1 MTMIDHAPDATYVAR
16 VADAVAAVRH
26 EWSELADPATA
37 EAMAAY
43 MKSDMPFYGI
53 KAPVRKPTARRVRD
67 ALRPTTDAEYVHLV
81 RNFWRLPH
89 REEKY
94 LAIGLAG
101 DYRGFITSRHLG
113 LYRDLIVDGAWWDFV
128 DPVAAKCVGRTL
140 LHERSVVAP
149 VMDKWIAGDDMWLRR
164 SALLAHLG
172 HKSATDAVTLFE
184 HCLRLAHEQEFFIR
198 KAIGWVLRE
207 YAKTDPSA
215 VTEFVLAHRDRLSG
229 LTFREATKH
238 LAVT

>member
-1 MTMIDHAPDATYVAR
+1 MAIDTPDATYVAQVEAH
-16 VADAVAAVRH
+16 VAHVQQ
-26 EWSELADPATA
+26 EWSALADPATA
-37 EAMAAY
+37 QAMAAY
-43 MKSDMPFYGI
+43 MKTDMPFYGI
-53 KAPVRKPTARRVRD
+53 KSPDRKPVARRVRD
-67 ALRPTTDAEYVHLV
+67 ALRPTNDAEYEHVV
-81 RNFWRLPH
+81 RRFWRLPH

-94 LAIGLAG
+94 LAIGLAS
-101 DYRGFITSRHLG
+101 DYRRFITSRHLD

-128 DPVAAKCVGRTL
+128 DHVAGKCVGKAL
-140 LHERSVVAP
+140 LHERDVVAP
-149 VMDKWIAGDDMWLRR
+149 VMDEWIESDDMWLRR

-172 HKSATDAVTLFE
+172 HKGATDVVTLFD
-184 HCLRLAHEQEFFIR
+184 HCLRVAHEEEFFIR

-207 YAKTDPSA
+207 YAKTDPVA